1 MRAASVV
8 ATLALAA
15 CATEPQHPPPMVKD
29 RACSVLDTYPGNVSA
44 IKPDDA
50 RIWAAGTNAGIS
62 TLCKS
67 ASESS
72 RGQ

>member
-1 MRAASVV
+1 VTRAFLVSI

-15 CATEPQHPPPMVKD
+15 CAMDQKPPPMVQD
-29 RACSVLDTYPGNVSA
+29 RACSVLDTYPGQISD

-62 TLCKS
+62 TLCKGDKG
-67 ASESS
+67 S